1 MSYLFVE
8 RPRRKP
14 RDLRSPRRQYLVL
27 RLHRAGPRVVM
38 EAMLE
43 LEPGPKLDA
52 VLERYAR
59 IPADIYQ
66 ALGADELPFHQL
78 TIVRGGRR

>member
-1 MSYLFVE
+1 
-8 RPRRKP
+8 
-14 RDLRSPRRQYLVL
+14 
-27 RLHRAGPRVVM
+27 
-38 EAMLE
+38 
-43 LEPGPKLDA
+43 